1 MINAEIVYA
10 TPIKQLLLAITL
22 PAHCNVA
29 DAIKLSGI
37 LTQCS
42 ELEQQAVKSL
52 NVGIFSIPCSLE
64 REVQQGDR
72 IEIYRPLRH
81 DPKEARR
88 MRAKK

>member
-10 TPIKQLLLAITL
+10 TPKKQLLLTITL

-42 ELEQQAVKSL
+42 EFEQQEVTSL
-52 NVGIFSIPCSLE
+52 NVGIFSIPCTLE

-81 DPKEARR
+81 DPKDARR

>member
-10 TPIKQLLLAITL
+10 TPEKHYLLALAL
-22 PAHCNVA
+22 PENCSVAH
-29 DAIKLSGI
+29 AISLSGI
-37 LTQCS
+37 LTQCD
-42 ELEQQAVKSL
+42 ELAQQDVASL
-52 NVGIFSIPCSLE
+52 NVGIFSIPCALE
-64 REVQQGDR
+64 REVKHGDR

>member
-1 MINAEIVYA
+1 MINVDIVYA
-10 TPIKQLLLAITL
+10 TPEKQLLLALTL
-22 PAHCNVA
+22 PAHCSVA

-37 LTQCS
+37 LTQFS
-42 ELEQQAVKSL
+42 ELEQQEVTSL

-64 REVQQGDR
+64 RQVHAGDR

-81 DPKEARR
+81 DTKDARR

>member
-10 TPIKQLLLAITL
+10 TPKKQLLLAITL

-42 ELEQQAVKSL
+42 ELEQQEVTSL

-64 REVQQGDR
+64 REVKQGDR

>member
-1 MINAEIVYA
+1 MINVEIVYG
-10 TPIKQLLLAITL
+10 TTEKQLLLAIIL
-22 PAHCNVA
+22 PAHSNVA

-42 ELEQQAVKSL
+42 ELEQQEVTSL

-81 DPKEARR
+81 DPKDARR

>member
-10 TPIKQLLLAITL
+10 TPEKQYLLALVLPENCSVAHAIT
-22 PAHCNVA
+22 V
-29 DAIKLSGI
+29 SGI
-37 LTQCS
+37 LTQCD
-42 ELEQQAVKSL
+42 ELAQQELTSL
-52 NVGIFSIPCSLE
+52 NVGIFSIPCALE
-64 REVQQGDR
+64 HEVKQGDR

>member
-10 TPIKQLLLAITL
+10 TPKKQLLLAITL
-22 PAHCNVA
+22 PAHSNVA

-42 ELEQQAVKSL
+42 ELEQQEVTSL